1 MSSSFHITI
10 DGNKIKARS
19 GQTLAAVMLAN
30 GHTTCQHSA
39 KNGQPRGLY
48 CGMGICWEC
57 TMVVD
62 GQQNVRSCVTLVT
75 PDMKVEI
82 QNKPSV

>member
-1 MSSSFHITI
+1 MSSYFYITI
-10 DGNKIKARS
+10 DGKKVEAKS

-30 GHTTCQHSA
+30 GHTTCQYST
-39 KNGQPRGLY
+39 KSGQPRGLY

-57 TMVVD
+57 AMVVD
-62 GQQNVRSCVTLVT
+62 GRQNVRSCITLAA

-82 QNKPSV
+82 QNKPSE